1 MSYEVTIG
9 IEIHCELKTNTKMFS
24 NAPVNFDAVANTA
37 INEIDLA
44 FPGTLPTINKKAV
57 EYALM
62 VCGALEM
69 EIDTLLQF
77 DRKNYF
83 YPDLPKG
90 YQITQDRFPIG
101 KRGKL
106 SIMTDAGEKKIG
118 ITRLHMEEDT
128 AKQFHE
134 DKQTLIDFNRA
145 GVPLIEIVSEPE
157 IKSAQEASAYVSTLR
172 QLLLYLGVSDVKM
185 EEGSLRCDVNI
196 SLAPQGSPV
205 LGTKVEIKNLN
216 SISNVEKAV
225 AFEIKRQSALLDA
238 NEKIIQ
244 ATYRFD
250 EATRETVM
258 MRKKEG
264 AVDYRYFPE
273 PNIFPIQ
280 LDQSWVSAIV
290 NNLPELPT
298 ERVKRYEA
306 LGLSKTQV
314 DVLVGNVSLSAYY
327 DEVLKTAKDA
337 SLSANYCITE
347 ALGSVKNDDFASW
360 IKPQYFGEMV
370 NLLVDK
376 TISSKQAKTLL
387 EEMPSGKSPQ
397 IIMKEK
403 DMVQVS
409 DESQIQAWIDD
420 VLENN
425 PQVIVDFKAGK
436 DNSLKFVMG
445 QVMKLSKGQA
455 NPGLTNQMVN
465 KTLSSK

>member
-101 KRGKL
+101 KRGML

-370 NLLVDK
+370 NLLADK